1 MHRRVKSISAVA
13 GRPSLL
19 SLSGS
24 EGMFSQ
30 EESTEAELEI
40 ESLIVPEVARMHGEF
55 IAKRGSHAR
64 GSNTVG

>member
-1 MHRRVKSISAVA
+1 MHRRVKSISAGT

-24 EGMFSQ
+24 GEDFPE

-55 IAKRGSHAR
+55 IVKRGNDAR
-64 GSNTVG
+64 GSNAVG

>member
-1 MHRRVKSISAVA
+1 MHRRVKSISAGA

-24 EGMFSQ
+24 ADFFQEGNS
-30 EESTEAELEI
+30 EEELEI

-55 IAKRGSHAR
+55 IVKRGNHAKR
-64 GSNTVG
+64 SNMVV